1 MTTVSAAK
9 PWLAHYAP
17 GVPHEIPPVEV
28 SLPEFLADSARRHP
42 RGVALEFFGAR
53 TTYVELS
60 EQIERAAEGLRRLG
74 VGAGDR
80 VAIIL
85 PNCPQHIVAFYAVL
99 RLGAIVAEH
108 NPLYTARE
116 LETQFADHGAKVA
129 IAWRKVVPLLQELP
143 DAVRP
148 TTIVD
153 VDLIAAM
160 PPKMRLMLKLPIRKA
175 REAHEALTTEVHGTT
190 PWSALIE
197 SEPIAATVPGP
208 KPQDTAI
215 LLYTS
220 GTTGTPKG
228 AMLSHANLI
237 TNALQTSAWIPEFA
251 YPGAT
256 VYGVMPMF
264 HAYGLTLGL
273 TFAMGA
279 GAKLV
284 LYPRFD
290 PEMVLETA
298 KRDPAAVFAGAP
310 PIYQK
315 VLAAAAAKGQSLAGI
330 GVGISGAMPLPHDI
344 AGPWEAATGG
354 TLIEAY
360 GLSETSPALIA
371 NPNTDERRIGWIGV
385 PISSTEVRVV
395 DPETLAD
402 VEPGQEGEIIGRGP
416 QIFQGY
422 WNKPEETAEV
432 FVEATDGG
440 DPWFRTGDIGVMD
453 ESGFVKVVDR
463 IKELV
468 ITAGFNVAPSEV
480 ENVIREHPTIED
492 VAVVGLPDPVAGE
505 QVVAAVVLAPGA
517 KLDVEALTAHARAH
531 LGGYKVPKRFVV
543 IDELPRNVLGKV
555 LRRRVRESL
564 LR

>member
-9 PWLAHYAP
+9 PWLAQYAP
-17 GVPHEIPPVEV
+17 GVPHDLAPVEV
-28 SLPEFLADSARRHP
+28 SLPEFFADSARRHP
-42 RGVALEFFGAR
+42 DGVALEFFGAR
-53 TTYVELS
+53 TTYAQLS
-60 EQIERAAEGLRRLG
+60 DQIDRAAEGLRRLG
-74 VGAGDR
+74 VVAGDR

-85 PNCPQHIVAFYAVL
+85 PNCPQHIAAFYAVL

-148 TTIVD
+148 DTIID

-160 PPKMRLMLKLPIRKA
+160 PGKMRLMLKLPISKA
-175 REAHEALTTEVHGTT
+175 REARAALTTEVSGTT
-190 PWSALIE
+190 SWNDIVS
-197 SEPIAATVPGP
+197 SEPIAASVPGP
-208 KPQDTAI
+208 KAEDTAI

-237 TNALQTSAWIPEFA
+237 TNALQTSAWLPEFA

-256 VYGVMPMF
+256 IYGVMPMF

-284 LYPRFD
+284 LFPRFD
-290 PEMVLETA
+290 PDMVLDVA
-298 KRDPAAVFAGAP
+298 KKDPAAVFAGAP

-315 VLAAAAAKGQSLAGI
+315 VLAAAAARGQSLAGI
-330 GVGISGAMPLPHDI
+330 GVGVSGAMPLPHDI
-344 AGPWEAATGG
+344 AGPWEEATGG

-371 NPNTDERRIGWIGV
+371 NPNTDKRRIGWIGV

-395 DPETLAD
+395 NPETLVD
-402 VEPGQEGEIIGRGP
+402 VEPGEEGEIIGRGP
-416 QIFQGY
+416 QVFQGY
-422 WNKPEETAEV
+422 WQKPEETAAV
-432 FVEATDGG
+432 FLAATDGG
-440 DPWFRTGDIGVMD
+440 QDWFRTGDIGVMD
-453 ESGFVKVVDR
+453 ETGFVKVVDR

-480 ENVIREHPTIED
+480 ENVIREHPSIED
-492 VAVVGLPDPVAGE
+492 VAVVGLPDPVSGE
-505 QVVAAVVLAPGA
+505 QVVAALVLAPGA
-517 KLDVEALTAHARAH
+517 QLDAEALTAHARAH
-531 LGGYKVPKRFVV
+531 LGAYKVPKRFVV

-555 LRRRVRESL
+555 LRRRVRDSL
-564 LR
+564 LG

>member
-1 MTTVSAAK
+1 MTTTSAAK
-9 PWLAHYAP
+9 PWLAQYAS

-28 SLPEFLADSARRHP
+28 SLPEFFAESARRHP
-42 RGVALEFFGAR
+42 DGVALEFFGAT
-53 TTYVELS
+53 TTYAQLE

-80 VAIIL
+80 VAIVL

-116 LETQFADHGAKVA
+116 LETQFVDHGAKVA

-143 DAVRP
+143 EAVRP
-148 TTIVD
+148 DTVVD

-160 PPKMRLMLKLPIRKA
+160 PGRMRLMLRLPIRKA
-175 REAHEALTTEVHGTT
+175 RDARAALTTEVHGTT
-190 PWSALIE
+190 PWTDVVGAE
-197 SEPIAATVPGP
+197 RIAASIPGP
-208 KPQDTAI
+208 GPEDTAI

-228 AMLSHANLI
+228 AMLSHANLV

-279 GAKLV
+279 GARLV
-284 LYPRFD
+284 LFPRFEPD
-290 PEMVLETA
+290 MVLDA
-298 KRDPAAVFAGAP
+298 VKRQPAAVFAGAP

-315 VLAAAAAKGQSLAGI
+315 VLAAAAARGQSLAGI

-344 AGPWEAATGG
+344 AGPWERATGG

-371 NPNTDERRIGWIGV
+371 NPNSDKRRIGWIGV

-395 DPETLAD
+395 DPETLLD
-402 VEPGQEGEIIGRGP
+402 VEPGAEGEIIGRGP
-416 QIFQGY
+416 QVFQGY
-422 WNKPEETAEV
+422 WHKPEETAAV
-432 FVEATDGG
+432 FIAATDGG
-440 DPWFRTGDIGVMD
+440 RDWFRTGDIGVMD
-453 ESGFVKVVDR
+453 ETGFVKVVDR

-468 ITAGFNVAPSEV
+468 ITGGFNVAPSEV
-480 ENVIREHPTIED
+480 ENVIREHPSVED
-492 VAVVGLPDPVAGE
+492 VAVVGLPDPVSGE
-505 QVVAAVVLAPGA
+505 QVVAAVVLAAGA
-517 KLDVEALTAHARAH
+517 QLDADALGAHARER
-531 LGGYKVPKRFVV
+531 LGGYKVPKRFIA

-555 LRRRVRESL
+555 LRRRVREQL
-564 LR
+564 LA

>member
-9 PWLAHYAP
+9 PWLSQYAP
-17 GVPHEIPPVEV
+17 GVPHEIAPVEV
-28 SLPEFLADSARRHP
+28 SLPEFFAESAARHP
-42 RGVALEFFGAR
+42 GGIALEFFGAR
-53 TTYVELS
+53 TTYAQLR
-60 EQIERAAEGLRRLG
+60 EQIDRAAEGLRRLG

-148 TTIVD
+148 ETIID

-160 PPKMRLMLKLPIRKA
+160 PAKMRVMLKLPIKKA
-175 REAHEALTTEVHGTT
+175 REAREALTTAVHGTT
-190 PWSALIE
+190 SWSTIVGSELID
-197 SEPIAATVPGP
+197 PAVPGP
-208 KPQDTAI
+208 APEDTAI

-228 AMLSHANLI
+228 AMLSHANLV
-237 TNALQTSAWIPEFA
+237 TNAMQTSAWIPEFA
-251 YPGAT
+251 QPGLT

-284 LYPRFD
+284 LFPRFD
-290 PEMVLETA
+290 PDMVLDAA

-315 VLAAAAAKGQSLAGI
+315 VLAAAAARGQSLAGI

-344 AGPWEAATGG
+344 AAPWEAATGG

-371 NPNTDERRIGWIGV
+371 NPNSDRRRVGWIGV

-395 DPETLAD
+395 HPETLAD
-402 VEPGQEGEIIGRGP
+402 LAPGEEGEIIGRGP
-416 QIFQGY
+416 QVFQGY
-422 WNKPEETAEV
+422 WNKPKETAEV
-432 FVEATDGG
+432 FIAAVDDGQ
-440 DPWFRTGDIGVMD
+440 DWFRTGDIGVMD
-453 ESGFVKVVDR
+453 EAGFVKVVDR

-480 ENVIREHPTIED
+480 ENVIREHPSVED
-492 VAVVGLPDPVAGE
+492 IAVVGLPDPVSGE
-505 QVVAAVVLAPGA
+505 AVVAAVVLVPGA
-517 KLDVEALTAHARAH
+517 QLDVDALTAHARAH
-531 LGGYKVPKRFVV
+531 LGAYKVPKRFVV

-555 LRRRVRESL
+555 LRRRVREQIAD
-564 LR
+564 

>member
-1 MTTVSAAK
+1 MTTMSAAK
-9 PWLAHYAP
+9 PWLAQYAP
-17 GVPHEIPPVEV
+17 GVPHDLAPVEV
-28 SLPEFLADSARRHP
+28 SLPEFFAESARKHP
-42 RGVALEFFGAR
+42 SGIALEFFGAR
-53 TTYVELS
+53 TTYAELE
-60 EQIERAAEGLRRLG
+60 EQIDRAAEGLRRLG
-74 VGAGDR
+74 VVAGDR

-85 PNCPQHIVAFYAVL
+85 PNCPQHIAAFYAVL

-129 IAWRKVVPLLQELP
+129 IAWRKVVPLLQSLP

-148 TTIVD
+148 DTIID

-160 PPKMRLMLKLPIRKA
+160 PGKMRFMLKLPISKA
-175 REAHEALTTEVHGTT
+175 REAREALTTAVSGTT
-190 PWSALIE
+190 AWTDIVASDR
-197 SEPIAATVPGP
+197 IAASVPGP
-208 KPQDTAI
+208 KAEDTAI

-237 TNALQTSAWIPEFA
+237 TNAMQTSAWLPDFA

-256 VYGVMPMF
+256 IYGVMPMF

-284 LYPRFD
+284 LFPRFD
-290 PEMVLETA
+290 PDMVLDVA
-298 KRDPAAVFAGAP
+298 KKDPAAVFAGAP

-315 VLAAAAAKGQSLAGI
+315 LLAAAAARGQSLAGI
-330 GVGISGAMPLPHDI
+330 GVGVSGAMPLPHDI
-344 AGPWEAATGG
+344 AAPWEDATGG

-371 NPNTDERRIGWIGV
+371 NPNTDKRRIGWVGV
-385 PISSTEVRVV
+385 PISSTEVRVIN
-395 DPETLAD
+395 PETLVD
-402 VEPGQEGEIIGRGP
+402 VAPGEEGEIIGRGP

-422 WNKPEETAEV
+422 WQKPTETAEV
-432 FVEATDGG
+432 FVAATDGG
-440 DPWFRTGDIGVMD
+440 DRWFRTGDIGVMD
-453 ESGFVKVVDR
+453 ETGFVKVVDR
-463 IKELV
+463 IKELI

-480 ENVIREHPTIED
+480 ENVIREHPSVED
-492 VAVVGLPDPVAGE
+492 IAVVGLPDPVAGE
-505 QVVAAVVLAPGA
+505 MVVAAVVLAPGA
-517 KLDVEALTAHARAH
+517 QLDAEALTALAREH
-531 LGGYKVPKRFVV
+531 LGAYKVPKRFVA

-555 LRRRVRESL
+555 LRRKVRDQL
-564 LR
+564 LA